1 MAHNTEG
8 HRSEKGCVECE
19 VPQLAR
25 NHYFTGKL
33 LVERDFTDE
42 QRYFMGK
49 DRRHNQRLHGW
60 GTVCGLKVV
69 QHPNPACR
77 SKYVVVRPGYA
88 LDCCGREI
96 IVHRDDT
103 FDFRARV
110 EEMLREKLGEDDE
123 IDGEAKHR
131 LQICIRYKECAAE
144 DVPALFDECGCDDRG
159 CMPNRV
165 LESYALD
172 VILDAPPKKPHD
184 ARHVE
189 LKWSSTVAVN
199 LAQAVALDESAKKL
213 WVGGIASTKEARVY
227 AYSTTN
233 FSALTMGSVADAR
246 AFGLS
251 QDGTRLYLGRATS
264 PFELDVFDAATYPP
278 AGPAATPIRTITIP
292 GAMDTVRIA
301 SGADGRVYLQVVLSD
316 ATKVSKVLVY
326 DKDLATKLGEVA
338 IGKGGGW
345 IALAPDGKQLFVT
358 NTGDG
363 TVTAIDTTA
372 LTASTLIT
380 NASVKYGRIAVTATT
395 ADTRLA
401 IVDGTAK
408 KLYLYGVS
416 GATATALGDPYTVAG
431 EERDLAFSPGGVWI
445 YTLVDDAAHKS
456 TLYAI
461 DAHAIELKKAQTP
474 PSLPIGDAG
483 EKLAIAGDGGRIYA
497 AYRGPAPIPNP
508 GDPLPISGGVAVIDV
523 VEHDCSTIID
533 GIIEGCPACDAD
545 ECIVL
550 ATVNDYTFGSD
561 VTDDRIDNLTDR
573 KLLPSTSVLTD
584 VVRCLLE
591 RGGTGTQG
599 PQGLP
604 GPKGDPGTNGEK
616 GDKGEPG
623 EKGEKGDQGVPGEK
637 GEKGEQGV
645 PGEKGD
651 PGGFPKLD
659 LPHIVA
665 ISWPHAG
672 NHFVPGLA
680 LTTDL
685 VVAFDRTMMPS
696 TLHEYSF
703 EVYIKTLKSDSN
715 LPFSTFLFA
724 KIDGIIT
731 GVTVE
736 ASCSSTK
743 INIVD
748 KKPPANKVNGVRFEP
763 RGRDGKATNFISGE
777 YVVLL
782 DGNFILGF
790 DEIEVDGKKRNPALD
805 GEHFAMGLRGT
816 TPNKRCP
823 SGDGIE
829 GGTFRSWFQIGD
841 FT

>member
-8 HRSEKGCVECE
+8 HGSEKGCVECE

-110 EEMLREKLGEDDE
+110 EEMLREKLGENDE
-123 IDGEAKHR
+123 IDRDAKHR

-184 ARHVE
+184 AKHVE

-213 WVGGIASTKEARVY
+213 WVGGIASTKEGRVY

-233 FSALTMGSVADAR
+233 FSVLTTGSVADPR
-246 AFGLS
+246 AFGLL
-251 QDGTRLYLGRATS
+251 QDGSRLYLGRAKS
-264 PFELDVFDAATYPP
+264 PFELDVLDTAKY
-278 AGPAATPIRTITIP
+278 GPAATPMRTITIP
-292 GAMDTVRIA
+292 GAVTVNIA
-301 SGADGRVYLQVVLSD
+301 SGADGRVYMQVVLSD

-338 IGKGGGW
+338 IGKGGGFM
-345 IALAPDGKQLFVT
+345 ALAPDGKQLFVT

-380 NASVKYGRIAVTATT
+380 NAGVKYGRIAVTATT

-431 EERDLAFSPGGVWI
+431 DVRDLAFSPGGVWI
-445 YTLVDDAAHKS
+445 YTLVDEAAHKS

-474 PSLPIGDAG
+474 PSLPIGDSGG
-483 EKLAIAGDGGRIYA
+483 ELAIAGDGRRIYA
-497 AYRGPAPIPNP
+497 AYRGPAAIPNP
-508 GDPLPISGGVAVIDV
+508 GEPLPISGGVAVIDV

-604 GPKGDPGTNGEK
+604 GPTGPAGKDGEDGKDGLPGKDGKDGEDGK
-616 GDKGEPG
+616 DGLPGKDGQPGKDGKDGKDGE
-623 EKGEKGDQGVPGEK
+623 
-637 GEKGEQGV
+637 
-645 PGEKGD
+645 
-651 PGGFPKLD
+651 GFPKLD

-672 NHFVPGLA
+672 NHFVPGIA
-680 LTTDL
+680 VTSEL
-685 VVAFDRTMMPS
+685 VVAFDRNMMLT

-703 EVYIKTLKSDSN
+703 EVYIKTLKSDAT
-715 LPFSTFLFA
+715 LPFHTFLFA

-736 ASCSSTK
+736 ASCSSTIK
-743 INIVD
+743 VVD
-748 KKPPANKVNGVRFEP
+748 TKPKANKVNGVRFQP
-763 RGRDGKATNFISGE
+763 RGRDGKATNFIGGE

-782 DGNFILGF
+782 DGNFILGL
-790 DEIEVDGKKRNPALD
+790 DEIEVDGKRRNPALD
-805 GEHFAMGLRGT
+805 GEHFAMGLRGPA
-816 TPNKRCP
+816 PNQRCP